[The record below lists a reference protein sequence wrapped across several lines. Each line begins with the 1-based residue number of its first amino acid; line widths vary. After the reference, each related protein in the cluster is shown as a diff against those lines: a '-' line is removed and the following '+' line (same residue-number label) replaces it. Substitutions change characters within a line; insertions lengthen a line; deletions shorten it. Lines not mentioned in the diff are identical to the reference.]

1 MTKNLFIKPLALAA
15 LLAIAGA
22 AQATVTTY
30 STLASFTA
38 ATTGLGT
45 DDFDDLDPSGPVNGP
60 LDRSAGA
67 HAYQTHVNHP
77 TGGSTSFWPSNS
89 GSDVWLSA
97 NASNGII
104 VFDHFGADVRGV
116 AGLFFGSNASGAFL
130 AGQTIKLKLTDADGV
145 TEQTLTST
153 TQSTFMG
160 FVSNSAISSL
170 SVERVFLGTSA
181 WPTINN
187 FNLAAVAAVPEP
199 STYALMFA
207 GLGLVGMMA
216 RRRKSV

>member
-1 MTKNLFIKPLALAA
+1 MTKNLLIKPLALAA
-15 LLAIAGA
+15 LLSLAGA

-30 STLASFTA
+30 TSLASFTA

-45 DDFDDLDPSGPVNGP
+45 DSFDDLDPSGPIDGP

-67 HAYQTHVNHP
+67 HAYQTHVNHASN
-77 TGGSTSFWPSNS
+77 TEFWPSGA

-104 VFDHFGADVRGV
+104 VFDNFGADVRGV
-116 AGLFFGSNASGAFL
+116 AGLFFGSNASGNFL

-145 TEQTLTST
+145 TEQVLTST
-153 TQSTFMG
+153 NQSSFMG
-160 FVSNSAISSL
+160 FVSSSAISSL
-170 SVERVFLGTSA
+170 TVERMFLGVAA

-187 FNLAAVAAVPEP
+187 LNLAAAAAVPEP
-199 STYALMFA
+199 STYALMFG
-207 GLGLVGMMA
+207 GLGLLAMSA
-216 RRRKSV
+216 RRRKAN

>member
-1 MTKNLFIKPLALAA
+1 MTKNLLIKPLALAA
-15 LLAIAGA
+15 LLAIVGT
-22 AQATVTTY
+22 AQAAVTTY
-30 STLASFTA
+30 TSLASFTA
-38 ATTGLGT
+38 ATTALGT
-45 DDFDDLDPSGPVNGP
+45 DDFDDLDPSGPFDGP

-67 HAYQTHVNHP
+67 HAYQTHVNHA
-77 TGGSTSFWPSNS
+77 TNTEFWPSGA

-104 VFDHFGADVRGV
+104 VFDNFGTNVRGV
-116 AGLFFGSNASGAFL
+116 AGLFFGSNASGNFL

-145 TEQTLTST
+145 TEQVLTST
-153 TQSTFMG
+153 NQSSFMG
-160 FVSNSAISSL
+160 FVSSSAISSL
-170 SVERVFLGTSA
+170 TVERVFLGVSA

-199 STYALMFA
+199 STYALMLA
-207 GLGLVGMMA
+207 GLAGVGMLA

>member
-1 MTKNLFIKPLALAA
+1 MTKNLLIKPLALAA
-15 LLAIAGA
+15 LLSIAGA

-30 STLASFTA
+30 ATLASFTA
-38 ATTGLGT
+38 ATTAIGT
-45 DDFDDLDPSGPVNGP
+45 DSFDDLDPSGPIEGP
-60 LDRSAGA
+60 LDRNAGS
-67 HAYQTHVNHP
+67 HAYQASVNHP
-77 TGGSTSFWPSNS
+77 TSTDFWPSNS

-116 AGLFFGSNASGAFL
+116 GGLFFGSNAAGAFL

-153 TQSTFMG
+153 TQSSFLG

-170 SVERVFLGTSA
+170 TVERVFLGVAA

-187 FNLAAVAAVPEP
+187 LNLAAAVPEP
-199 STYALMFA
+199 STYALMLA
-207 GLGLVGMMA
+207 GLGAVGLLA
-216 RRRKSV
+216 RRRKSI